1 MVTRESAINTAKL
14 FINDCQSNGLTFHKV
29 FLFGSAA
36 KEMTHEWSDIDLL
49 LISDQFS
56 DNIFENLKLYSK
68 INIKYP
74 VIETHPYPT
83 KYYYEGDDFIKEI
96 SEESIEIIPTPNRVG
111 G

>member
-1 MVTRESAINTAKL
+1 MVTRESAINTAKS
-14 FINDCQSNGLTFHKV
+14 FIKDCQLNGLKFYKV

-36 KEMTHEWSDIDLL
+36 RETTHAWSDIDLL
-49 LISDQFS
+49 LVSDQFG

-83 KYYYEGDDFIKEI
+83 KYFIDGDDFLKEI
-96 SEESIEIIPTPNRVG
+96 SNDYIELFPAA
-111 G
+111 